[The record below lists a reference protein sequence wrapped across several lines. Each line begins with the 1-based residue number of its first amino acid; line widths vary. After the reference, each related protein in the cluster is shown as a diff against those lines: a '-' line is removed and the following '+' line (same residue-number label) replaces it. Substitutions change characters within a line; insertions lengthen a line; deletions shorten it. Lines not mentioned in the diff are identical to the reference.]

1 MLKDNNKQR
10 ILPIKVKLCNQEKPI
25 KEATVK
31 QRANAIAANVFSEQI
46 TNAFKST
53 NKYGR
58 REKKVTK

>member
-1 MLKDNNKQR
+1 MPKDNTKQSK
-10 ILPIKVKLCNQEKPI
+10 LPIKVKLCRQEKPI
-25 KEATVK
+25 KETTAK